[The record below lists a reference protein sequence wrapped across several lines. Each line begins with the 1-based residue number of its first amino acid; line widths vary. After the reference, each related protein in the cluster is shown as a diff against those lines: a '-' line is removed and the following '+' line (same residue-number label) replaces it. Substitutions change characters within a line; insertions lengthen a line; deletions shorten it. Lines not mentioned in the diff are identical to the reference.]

1 MKHIVHPDVQIS
13 HSELRI
19 ATARLDLVPASP
31 QTLQAELA
39 LDRKGLGQLLAAAIP
54 GDWPPPLYDD
64 DWRKR
69 VLRRL
74 REDPAE
80 ALWWVWYFL
89 LRGEPRT
96 LIGAGGFKGPPS
108 NGQVEI
114 GYSVLPSFQR
124 SGFATEAAGGLV
136 KLAFH
141 QAEIARVIAHT
152 LPDLHGS
159 IRVLENNGFQQ
170 RGEPEEPDAIRF
182 ELGRNSICKSTR

>member
-1 MKHIVHPDVQIS
+1 MKLIVHSDVQIS

-19 ATARLDLVPASP
+19 ATTRLDLVPASP
-31 QTLQAELA
+31 RTLQAELA
-39 LDRKGLGQLLAAAIP
+39 LDLKGLGQLLATTIP
-54 GDWPPPLYDD
+54 DDWPPPLYDD
-64 DWRKR
+64 DWRNR

-74 REDPAE
+74 REDPGQGS
-80 ALWWVWYFL
+80 WWVWYFL
-89 LRGEPRT
+89 LRGQTRT
-96 LIGAGGFKGPPS
+96 LIGAGGFKGPPR

-114 GYSVLPSFQR
+114 GYSVLPGYQR
-124 SGFATEAAGGLV
+124 RGFATEAAGGLV

-170 RGEPEEPDAIRF
+170 RGQPDEPDAIRF
-182 ELGRNSICKSTR
+182 ELDR